1 MRNINKDLTGPPALA
16 LFSLLLVFDIPGT
29 VASRSF
35 EDMRPSINADGAMSF
50 SERKQRLVSFLRMG
64 VALARD
70 CRVPFARALTIRS
83 SARNELTYR

>member
-35 EDMRPSINADGAMSF
+35 EDMRPSMNVDGAMSF
-50 SERKQRLVSFLRMG
+50 LNASGGWCRSCVW